1 MRLIKFECAYPSMS
15 DTAKEIYVNPDRVE
29 MLVRIDEKTTQIRF
43 AGEDVDV
50 GESIED
56 VNCKLLGRITPDEEN
71 QLRKLAVQV
80 IKESERKNGKNK

>member
-29 MLVRIDEKTTQIRF
+29 MLVSIDKETTQIRF

-50 GESIED
+50 GESIEN
-56 VNCKLLGRITPDEEN
+56 VNRKLLGQMTAAEEER
-71 QLRKLAVQV
+71 LRELAAEVLKKKGYLLHV
-80 IKESERKNGKNK
+80 